1 MSVIYILLGTLM
13 DSLAMLLLTVPL
25 FVPVAQAAGIDLVW
39 FGIFAVLVVELGL
52 ITPPVGMNLF
62 VLKATIPD
70 IPMATLWR
78 GVLPFVVADM
88 VRIGLLIAFPI
99 LALWL
104 PQAAF

>member
-1 MSVIYILLGTLM
+1 MITRSV
-13 DSLAMLLLTVPL
+13 
-25 FVPVAQAAGIDLVW
+25 
-39 FGIFAVLVVELGL
+39 FAVLVVELGL

-88 VRIGLLIAFPI
+88 VRIGLLVAFPI